1 MISSENS
8 NQIRGFCSRSDA
20 ESGLESETG
29 GLCEAESGTKYAL
42 RSPEDTLEQ
51 LEASHNLL
59 KALTVAQSQF
69 IVDANPRIL
78 FDNLLD
84 NLLELTES
92 EYGFIGEVVYTDNGQ
107 PELEAHM
114 KVRGQPY
121 LRTYT
126 ITNNTGNDETRAFY
140 EENTP
145 KGMEFYNLKTFFGE
159 ILVTGQPVIANHL
172 TTDPNRGG
180 TLEEH
185 PPLKAFLGLPFFMKE
200 KQLLGMVGIANRPG
214 GYGKSLITYLE
225 PFLLTCSNVIAAH
238 RNDKRRQQAESAL
251 LRRTIEL
258 QQVLDQLLQ
267 EVVERKQVENALR
280 ESEARERQKAVELQ
294 EAIEQLKRT
303 QSQLVQTEKMSSL
316 GQLVAGIAHE
326 INNPVNFLC
335 GNLNY
340 VNEYSKNLLSLIE
353 KYQQY
358 YNLKPNPEIEDLLE
372 KFDLDFIK
380 QDLPKV
386 MSSMKFGIERI
397 HDIVVSLRTFSRLD
411 EAIIKTVN
419 IHQGLDSTLFILQ
432 HRLQQTSQ
440 RKEIQLIKIYDR
452 LPPIRCY
459 ASQLNQVFMNLLVNA
474 IDAVEQKIERAK
486 QASENFLPQ
495 IQIRTELREGEKVAI
510 YIADNGVGIPET
522 FKPRIFDPFF
532 TTKPVGKGTGLGLAI
547 SHQIIEKHQGELR
560 CISTVGQ
567 GTEFIIEIP
576 LKIGIRG

>member
-8 NQIRGFCSRSDA
+8 SPIL
-20 ESGLESETG
+20 GLREQ
-29 GLCEAESGTKYAL
+29 
-42 RSPEDTLEQ
+42 EDTLEQ

-59 KALTVAQSQF
+59 KALAVAQSQF

-84 NLLELTES
+84 NLLELTQS
-92 EYGFIGEVVYTDNGQ
+92 EYGFIGEVLYTEKGQ

-121 LRTYT
+121 LRTHA
-126 ITNNTGNDETRAFY
+126 ITNIAWNDETRAFY
-140 EENTP
+140 EEHAP
-145 KGMEFYNLKTFFGE
+145 KGMDFYNIKTFFGE
-159 ILVTGQPVIANHL
+159 VLVTGQPVIANNR
-172 TTDPNRGG
+172 TTDPRWGNIP
-180 TLEEH
+180 EDH
-185 PPLKAFLGLPFFMKE
+185 PPLKAFLGLPFFYKE
-200 KQLLGMVGIANRPG
+200 NQLLGMVGIANRPG
-214 GYGKSLITYLE
+214 GYDKSLITYLE
-225 PFLLTCSNVIAAH
+225 PFLVTCSNVIAAH
-238 RNDKRRQQAESAL
+238 RNDKRRQHAESAL
-251 LRRTIEL
+251 LQRSIEL

-280 ESEARERQKAVELQ
+280 ESEARERQKAIELQ

-340 VNEYSKNLLSLIE
+340 VNEYTKNLLILIE

-358 YNLKPNPEIEDLLE
+358 NPKPNAEIDDLLE
-372 KFDLDFIK
+372 QLDLEFIK

-386 MSSMKFGIERI
+386 MSSMKFGVDRI

-419 IHQGLDSTLFILQ
+419 IHQGLDSTILILQ

-440 RKEIQLIKIYDR
+440 RQEIQLIKVYDR
-452 LPPIRCY
+452 LPLVRCY

-474 IDAVEQKIERAK
+474 IDAVEQRLERAK
-486 QASENFLPQ
+486 QAGENFLPQ
-495 IQIRTELREGEKVAI
+495 IQIRTELLDGERVAI
-510 YIADNGVGIPET
+510 HIADNGVGIPET
-522 FKPRIFDPFF
+522 FKQRIFDPFF

-560 CISTVGQ
+560 YISTVGQ
-567 GTEFIIEIP
+567 GAEFIIEIP
-576 LKIGIRG
+576 LKIGVRG

>member
-1 MISSENS
+1 
-8 NQIRGFCSRSDA
+8 
-20 ESGLESETG
+20 
-29 GLCEAESGTKYAL
+29 
-42 RSPEDTLEQ
+42 
-51 LEASHNLL
+51 
-59 KALTVAQSQF
+59 
-69 IVDANPRIL
+69 
-78 FDNLLD
+78 
-84 NLLELTES
+84 
-92 EYGFIGEVVYTDNGQ
+92 
-107 PELEAHM
+107 
-114 KVRGQPY
+114 
-121 LRTYT
+121 
-126 ITNNTGNDETRAFY
+126 
-140 EENTP
+140 
-145 KGMEFYNLKTFFGE
+145 
-159 ILVTGQPVIANHL
+159 
-172 TTDPNRGG
+172 
-180 TLEEH
+180 
-185 PPLKAFLGLPFFMKE
+185 
-200 KQLLGMVGIANRPG
+200 
-214 GYGKSLITYLE
+214 
-225 PFLLTCSNVIAAH
+225 
-238 RNDKRRQQAESAL
+238 
-251 LRRTIEL
+251 
-258 QQVLDQLLQ
+258 
-267 EVVERKQVENALR
+267 
-280 ESEARERQKAVELQ
+280 
-294 EAIEQLKRT
+294 
-303 QSQLVQTEKMSSL
+303 MSSL